1 MSNRPVSPR
10 SSKENVPPA
19 VANVVNV
26 RKRPS
31 DVENPG
37 ALNWGPPQKQSVNH
51 SDIACARTDPLVGH
65 GRHFGRTIRTFCRI
79 HTLITNGL
87 SRTMQLELGRIAEED
102 LTRVA
107 NPFSPTIFSD
117 LAEQRLYSSL
127 LKLSPGLEERLN
139 TGSAQ
144 DLHYV
149 ADMITKGISSAR
161 SDDTKSIKTAI
172 VDWITPSKQVLSPP
186 IQRNVKDN
194 RGFHHPRTG
203 ELLCPVNFDW
213 KDEKVRRDLAS
224 GHLVPSGDVWPRFL
238 YRYFE
243 YDPKDPWNGLL
254 RSSLLVMAYKHIF
267 TSPSSVHGGASKATR
282 SSNARIHGMTSVTVA
297 SLAYVATQVRFALSD
312 SPSFCRTDLITDSEY
327 FYNLVVD
334 LLEDENE
341 RTEVGDLLQWWNQTT
356 DFRQIFPAQI
366 NHSRSVHGDSVI
378 AKIRERRRLIDEGL
392 WVAPQ
397 SKNGTAS
404 SSSSTGGA

>member
-37 ALNWGPPQKQSVNH
+37 ALNWGPPQKH
-51 SDIACARTDPLVGH
+51 ARTDPLVGH

-102 LTRVA
+102 LTL
-107 NPFSPTIFSD
+107 SD

-213 KDEKVRRDLAS
+213 KDEKSPVATLSRQ
-224 GHLVPSGDVWPRFL
+224 VTVWPRFL